1 MTHLFVTQ
9 IILSSNTKSCGGNDI
24 THTTERLHNYNHK
37 SLSAFTD
44 EQIHQRRKDIS
55 VYPIIT
61 SNNFSF
67 TVYASA
73 IHINICCCFP
83 YYFYLTRYSYCRN
96 SIKSLDS
103 SKTMS
108 ITFNTLIFSIG

>member
-44 EQIHQRRKDIS
+44 EQMYQRRKDIS
-55 VYPIIT
+55 VHPIIT
-61 SNNFSF
+61 NNNFLHITHLEFISTYAVVFLIIF
-67 TVYASA
+67 T
-73 IHINICCCFP
+73 
-83 YYFYLTRYSYCRN
+83 
-96 SIKSLDS
+96 
-103 SKTMS
+103 
-108 ITFNTLIFSIG
+108 

>member
-44 EQIHQRRKDIS
+44 EQMYQRRKDIS
-55 VYPIIT
+55 VYPI
-61 SNNFSF
+61 SNNNNFLQF
-67 TVYASA
+67 THLQFTSTYAVV
-73 IHINICCCFP
+73 F
-83 YYFYLTRYSYCRN
+83 
-96 SIKSLDS
+96 
-103 SKTMS
+103 
-108 ITFNTLIFSIG
+108 LIIFT

>member
-44 EQIHQRRKDIS
+44 EQMYQRRKDIS
-55 VYPIIT
+55 VHPIIT
-61 SNNFSF
+61 NNNFMVDTDIGLNF
-67 TVYASA
+67 TVFT
-73 IHINICCCFP
+73 NF
-83 YYFYLTRYSYCRN
+83 
-96 SIKSLDS
+96 
-103 SKTMS
+103 
-108 ITFNTLIFSIG
+108 

>member
-67 TVYASA
+67 YSLR
-73 IHINICCCFP
+73 ICNSYQHMLLFSLL
-83 YYFYLTRYSYCRN
+83 FYLTRYSYCRN
-96 SIKSLDS
+96 SIMPLDS
-103 SKTMS
+103 SS
-108 ITFNTLIFSIG
+108 IFGIGRGT